1 MSTLKVTNIE
11 SPSGGGVN
19 AKITDINGGQL
30 SNRNLIINGAM
41 QVSQRS
47 TSETGVTGDGYHT
60 VDRARID
67 LNSLG
72 TYTVTQSTDAPEGF
86 SNSFKVECTT
96 AQASPASGAYFVYM
110 QRIEGQNLQMLKK
123 VQAMQS
129 RLQYPFM

>member
-47 TSETGVTGDGYHT
+47 TS
-60 VDRARID
+60 
-67 LNSLG
+67 
-72 TYTVTQSTDAPEGF
+72 TQ
-86 SNSFKVECTT
+86 
-96 AQASPASGAYFVYM
+96 
-110 QRIEGQNLQMLKK
+110 LL
-123 VQAMQS
+123 
-129 RLQYPFM
+129 